1 MENNNQYQQP
11 VYQQQPGYA
20 PPPPA
25 PANTMAIAALVC
37 GVLGIIGSFI
47 PVVMY
52 FTAVLAVLGIVFGAL
67 GMKKAKQTGSGNGLA
82 IAGLVLGI
90 IGTLFALVGIICYA
104 SVACALRKG
113 LSGLD
118 LLG

>member
-11 VYQQQPGYA
+11 VYQQPPGYA
-20 PPPPA
+20 PAPPA
-25 PANTMAIAALVC
+25 PPNTMAIAALVC

-47 PVVMY
+47 PYVMF
-52 FTAVLAVLGIVFGAL
+52 FTAILAILGIVFGAM
-67 GMKKAKQTGSGNGLA
+67 GMKKAKETGTGNGLA

-104 SVACALRKG
+104 SVACALKKG
-113 LSGLD
+113 LAGLD
-118 LLG
+118 LIG